1 MSPMFSN
8 RIRATVVL
16 STLRSRI
23 RYVGCPPN
31 ARPFGLGA
39 SSDDPLNQ
47 TKKAAQEARKH
58 STNPVDAASP
68 QLKERAHTD
77 ASGNKEGVGMVDQ
90 VGSQS
95 ATANRM
101 GARPTQ

>member
-1 MSPMFSN
+1 MPPIFST
-8 RIRATVVL
+8 RIRATAVL
-16 STLRSRI
+16 SPLRSRI

-39 SSDDPLNQ
+39 SSDDPLKQ
-47 TKKAAQEARKH
+47 TKKAAQEARRH

-68 QLKERAHTD
+68 QLKERAYTD

-95 ATANRM
+95 ATANKLRDWP
-101 GARPTQ
+101 AK

>member
-1 MSPMFSN
+1 MV
-8 RIRATVVL
+8 RIHL
-16 STLRSRI
+16 PIHGSDSLLQSTLSP
-23 RYVGCPPN
+23 C
-31 ARPFGLGA
+31 L
-39 SSDDPLNQ
+39 DPLKQ
-47 TKKAAQEARKH
+47 AKKAAQEARRH

-95 ATANRM
+95 ATANKLRDWP
-101 GARPTQ
+101 AK